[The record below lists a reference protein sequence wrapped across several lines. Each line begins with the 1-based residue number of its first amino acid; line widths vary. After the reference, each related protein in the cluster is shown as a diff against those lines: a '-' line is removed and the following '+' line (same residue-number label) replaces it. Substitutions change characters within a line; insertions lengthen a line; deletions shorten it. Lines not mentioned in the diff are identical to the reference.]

1 MNEKL
6 TREQRDWKKEAEAWM
21 KVNELA
27 IEWNESDIEEVIE
40 IMRGLLTAHT
50 EPEDEWVYDGKEPLP
65 AGYKYTE
72 DEVNKGVYIPPYNI
86 AEDECNHENA
96 AHNFQS
102 CPDCGKSLQPHTA
115 EDKKEYTL
123 RKIEEYVKDQTTF
136 LQTPTETLIRKKG
149 LFTYYRWLV
158 QQEDKQ
164 PPCINCGQ
172 TEGDIYQGQPHDHVC
187 ADCGREIP
195 YNQGGE

>member
-6 TREQRDWKKEAEAWM
+6 TPKQR
-21 KVNELA
+21 VY
-27 IEWNESDIEEVIE
+27 DIITEYGSPINGFWTFGTADIQE
-40 IMRGLLTAHT
+40 ISRLITAHT
-50 EPEDEWVYDGKEPLP
+50 
-65 AGYKYTE
+65 AE